1 MVHAFT
7 YLILDVLQG
16 REVTNFLAE
25 RSGVTGIDNLNF
37 IQYANLNTNI
47 NYELVDAQVKTT
59 FINIV
64 PHFSKL

>member
-1 MVHAFT
+1 MVHVFI

-47 NYELVDAQVKTT
+47 NYEPVDAQVKTT
-59 FINIV
+59 FIKIYQ
-64 PHFSKL
+64 